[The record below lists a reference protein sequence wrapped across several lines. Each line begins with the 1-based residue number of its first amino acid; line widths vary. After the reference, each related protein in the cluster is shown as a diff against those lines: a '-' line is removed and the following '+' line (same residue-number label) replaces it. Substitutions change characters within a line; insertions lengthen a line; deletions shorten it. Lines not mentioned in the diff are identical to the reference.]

1 MTTTFADRL
10 NIAMDKTGKTA
21 YKMSQDLKLAQST
34 ISKYK
39 NPEDKDF
46 KPKSIIIKS
55 IANYLRVP
63 ERWLEF
69 GEGDFEILQEE
80 EIQNFMVNEPAEQL
94 ANKAGNVTEELTNG
108 KYRLWTKKLPI
119 RAFASYLS
127 EFRNVGFYE
136 ELEDVS
142 WIVDHN
148 PRGRYMTIETEGD
161 SMNGGGIYDT
171 PDRADMLGRELQRH
185 HWKDGFR
192 DCDYGWVIVHRET
205 VVFKDIKTFDNVT
218 GDMILSSRSG
228 LPQHPD
234 FTINL
239 NDVLEIWKV
248 IKRSF

>member
-1 MTTTFADRL
+1 MITTFADRL
-10 NIAMDKTGKTA
+10 NFAMDKTGKTA
-21 YKMSQDLKLAQST
+21 YKMSQQLQLAQST
-34 ISKYK
+34 ISKYRK
-39 NPEDKDF
+39 PEDKDF
-46 KPKSIIIKS
+46 RPKSIIIKS
-55 IANYLRVP
+55 IAAFLRVP
-63 ERWLEF
+63 DRWLEY
-69 GEGDFEILQEE
+69 GEGEFEIFPDDEV
-80 EIQNFMVNEPAEQL
+80 QNMMVNEAAEQMP
-94 ANKAGNVTEELTNG
+94 NKAGNVTEELANG

-127 EFRNVGFYE
+127 EFRNVSFYE

-142 WIVDHN
+142 WVVDHN

-161 SMNGGGIYDT
+161 SMNGGGINDT

-192 DCDYGWVIVHRET
+192 ESIYGWVIVHRET
-205 VVFKDIKTFDNVT
+205 VVFKDIKSFDKLT
-218 GDMILSSRSG
+218 GDIVCSSRSG